1 MEFNEKPEGIRV
13 IKTARTVEEM
23 NRAVLES
30 YWPLLRQSSYNKE
43 VNEYLMMYQHPE
55 TQLCQIVKDPCVARE
70 LEALGYKPRLNN
82 SNYIPDSPLLA
93 AYLIPKD
100 IKEEEEVWLE
110 DVIEVGYRNYH
121 RVTAAKGVWKEN
133 TIKFANGW
141 VQNTN
146 SYLKIS
152 LEDLLPLCSQ
162 DFQSQ

>member
-23 NRAVLES
+23 NRAVLEG
-30 YWPLLRQSSYNKE
+30 YWPLLYQNSYDKE

-70 LEALGYKPRLNN
+70 LEALGYKPRLKN
-82 SNYIPDSPLLA
+82 SNYISDSPLFA

-100 IKEEEEVWLE
+100 IKQEEEVWLE

-121 RVTAAKGVWKEN
+121 RVTAAKGVWKGSSIRFEN
-133 TIKFANGW
+133 DW
-141 VQNTN
+141 VEKPNN
-146 SYLKIS
+146 VIKIS
-152 LEDLLPLCSQ
+152 LEDLLSRSSQ
-162 DFQSQ
+162 DFQK